1 MANNSGNLHISVCYA
16 EPSAVWQRALTLP
29 TGATVQ
35 DALRESGL
43 QAAFPDLDPWGQ
55 GVGVFGKL
63 CQAETALADGD
74 RIEVYRPLSFDPM
87 VSRRRRAEHR
97 RAKATAARN
106 GRARPA
112 GLL

>member
-1 MANNSGNLHISVCYA
+1 MVNDAGDLHVSVCYA
-16 EPSAVWQRALTLP
+16 ESSTMWQRALTLP
-29 TGATVQ
+29 ADATVQ

-63 CQAETALADGD
+63 CQADTALADGD

-97 RAKATAARN
+97 RAKASAARN
-106 GRARPA
+106 GRERPA